1 MILSN
6 GSLVIGAQL
15 WDFKNLTWGWEVW
28 DQLPKNWEKSLKCD
42 TVHYFEDLGH
52 TRSNQ
57 DGQIKAK
64 QSRIIKKLI
73 ASFCSKL
80 CVQFKSEYLV
90 ALFVT
95 SCVTINYKSRL
106 VDVH

>member
-1 MILSN
+1 M
-6 GSLVIGAQL
+6 GGEGR
-15 WDFKNLTWGWEVW
+15 FG
-28 DQLPKNWEKSLKCD
+28 DQVPKNWEKSLKCD
-42 TVHYFEDLGH
+42 IVHYFEGLGYK
-52 TRSNQ
+52 RSNK

-80 CVQFKSEYLV
+80 CVQLKSEYLV

-95 SCVTINYKSRL
+95 TCLTINYK
-106 VDVH
+106 